1 MKSNNEKKFIMADFD
16 DTIFAR
22 EQQLNKEKILRENR
36 WDKWTK
42 IMKEVLGFDYM
53 IENYYK
59 NKKFPQEIINKIK
72 YNKWLILTAWNSEY
86 QELKIKACKLEKFN
100 LLVVEKAEQKPQ
112 KLIEYFKQNN
122 IKVDLIEIYEDRPNF
137 FIENKEKIEKELNT
151 KIDIYYVEMDGNRWY
166 KKIELVK

>member
-1 MKSNNEKKFIMADFD
+1 MKKNNEKVFVMADFD

-53 IENYYK
+53 IEKYYK
-59 NKKFPQEIINKIK
+59 NKNFPKKIINKIK
-72 YNKWLILTAWNSEY
+72 DNNWLILTAWNSEY
-86 QELKIKACKLEKFN
+86 QELKIKACKLEELN

-122 IKVDLIEIYEDRPNF
+122 IKADLIEIYEDRPNF

-166 KKIELVK
+166 KKIELQ